1 MIPNDMWH
9 QSLPTTFL
17 YLSRQIIIIII
28 IIINPSDSADA
39 EYSASTD

>member
-17 YLSRQIIIIII
+17 YLSRQIVIIIII
-28 IIINPSDSADA
+28 IIIIIIYYPH
-39 EYSASTD
+39 